1 MNQSQKIDLL
11 DVFCDCKILSLD
23 APTYEIALAA
33 LKLQTAITEYVRES
47 AKNDMTRFVKPLDI

>member
-1 MNQSQKIDLL
+1 MNQSQKVDLL

-33 LKLQTAITEYVRES
+33 LKLQTAITEYIKES
-47 AKNDMTRFVKPLDI
+47 AKK